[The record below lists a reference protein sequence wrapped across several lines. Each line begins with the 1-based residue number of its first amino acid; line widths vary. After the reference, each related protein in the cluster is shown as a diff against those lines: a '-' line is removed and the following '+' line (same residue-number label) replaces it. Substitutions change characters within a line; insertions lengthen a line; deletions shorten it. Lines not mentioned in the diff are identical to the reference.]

1 MEDLCRLT
9 LVPANS
15 ATCELYVFCHVPSVS
30 LTAKYTVYRWASL
43 RFLLAPSK
51 VAFFGVQYHEDIS
64 CTLLLH

>member
-30 LTAKYTVYRWASL
+30 LTAKYTVYRWASVCS
-43 RFLLAPSK
+43 LLAPSK
-51 VAFFGVQYHEDIS
+51 LSNFGFAM
-64 CTLLLH
+64 